1 MIPRCKAD
9 PSLRDVQDIWRG
21 FFIIIIMARERI
33 LQKTEPE
40 TLSSL
45 GREFNTAAM
54 KAPLL
59 LREAAERFL
68 WKFLDVTDL
77 LPSVWQLF

>member
-1 MIPRCKAD
+1 MQGR
-9 PSLRDVQDIWRG
+9 SLSEGGTRHLEGIFI
-21 FFIIIIMARERI
+21 FFIFLARERI

-45 GREFNTAAM
+45 GWEFNTAAM

-68 WKFLDVTDL
+68 WKFLDVTDI